1 MSLQIT
7 LLKSTGKCDKPYKE
21 PLVKSFKEN
30 CGHEGNVDSESDY
43 IINNESNDVID
54 DGVEEENNNIEL
66 SYFAKCMQ
74 EQCENEGE

>member
-1 MSLQIT
+1 MFLWDT
-7 LLKSTGKCDKPYKE
+7 KSSGKYDRPYEE

-66 SYFAKCMQ
+66 SSFAKCMQ
-74 EQCENEGE
+74 KQCENGGE